1 MGSLPLE
8 SVVDGLVSVLVGQE
22 SLLGV
27 QGGQEGLV
35 RQLVCGEDGQQGP
48 EDVGDRLH
56 RVVLLLRY
64 RLLFLLYKYYCV
76 LLLIMRTMQA

>member
-1 MGSLPLE
+1 MFLTTRNGF
-8 SVVDGLVSVLVGQE
+8 GRLVSVLVGQE

-27 QGGQEGLV
+27 LV

-64 RLLFLLYKYYCV
+64 RLLFLLYK
-76 LLLIMRTMQA
+76 